1 MGCRVRS
8 PSPPALAPDS
18 CASHACL
25 PRSEYR
31 LHICCASGMLK
42 DGAKHL
48 SGLEETVLKNIEACK
63 QLSKMTRTSLGP
75 NGMNKM
81 VINHLDKLFV
91 TSDAAT
97 IVKELEVAHPAARLL
112 VMAAQAQE
120 QEIGDGTNLVR
131 SASERP
137 GGSQPCTGPPP
148 CAHWQNRL

>member
-1 MGCRVRS
+1 
-8 PSPPALAPDS
+8 
-18 CASHACL
+18 
-25 PRSEYR
+25 
-31 LHICCASGMLK
+31 MLK

-120 QEIGDGTNLVR
+120 QEIGDGTNMVR
-131 SASERP
+131 GAVSQRS
-137 GGSQPCTGPPP
+137 GSLPSTGQPPSLAVSILTAKMFLPRACRQ
-148 CAHWQNRL
+148 CAHAADCLAGHLSRGRAAEPSRGAHS

>member
-1 MGCRVRS
+1 
-8 PSPPALAPDS
+8 
-18 CASHACL
+18 
-25 PRSEYR
+25 
-31 LHICCASGMLK
+31 MLK